1 MNEGDSCPMNNV
13 VCCSCGCKL
22 MAGVGLNMVVT
33 SRRATWKCPVFGGL
47 DVPDCPARAIAI
59 ICNACARDNV
69 PPVDCVE
76 FQGNGLVQYH
86 ELKNLDEVDQA
97 AFKMNYYFGKKLDL
111 SSADRNK
118 FMLKAARERGV
129 N

>member
-1 MNEGDSCPMNNV
+1 MDNLCPMNKV

-22 MAGVGLNMVVT
+22 VAYVGLNFVVT
-33 SRRATWKCPVFGGL
+33 SKRATWKCPVFGGL
-47 DVPDCPARAIAI
+47 DIPDCPTRAIVI

-76 FQGNGLVQYH
+76 FQGGGLVQYH
-86 ELKNLDEVDQA
+86 ELEKLEEVDQA
-97 AFKMNYYFGKKLDL
+97 AFKMNYYFGKKMIR
-111 SSADRNK
+111 SSAARNEL
-118 FMLKAARERGV
+118 MLKAARERSE

>member
-1 MNEGDSCPMNNV
+1 MSKDDLCPMNNV

-22 MAGVGLNMVVT
+22 VAGVGLNLKVT
-33 SRRATWKCPVFGGL
+33 SKRATWKCPVFGGL
-47 DVPDCPARAIAI
+47 DIPDCPARAIAI
-59 ICNACARDNV
+59 ICNVCFRDNV

-86 ELKNLDEVDQA
+86 ELEKLEEVDQA
-97 AFKMNYYFGKKLDL
+97 AFKIKYYFGKKLGMR
-111 SSADRNK
+111 SAGRTK
-118 FMLKAARERGV
+118 LMLKAARERRM